1 MLRNKEP
8 RDKRIITG
16 HDFITEEKE
25 EVTGW
30 RLVFGYF
37 GIFLCV
43 IGVLILMPLIMLIFY
58 PEESSSFV
66 AFLLPGLISFIS
78 GLLLS
83 LFIFRKKQG
92 RLTTIEDLILLIGV
106 WILAILLSSI
116 PYYFYG

>member
-43 IGVLILMPLIMLIFY
+43 IGVDLDAVDHADFLSRREQQFCRFLASWPHLFY
-58 PEESSSFV
+58 LWPIAFSFHLPEKARE
-66 AFLLPGLISFIS
+66 I
-78 GLLLS
+78 
-83 LFIFRKKQG
+83 
-92 RLTTIEDLILLIGV
+92 D
-106 WILAILLSSI
+106 
-116 PYYFYG
+116 YH

>member
-16 HDFITEEKE
+16 HDFIIEEKE

-30 RLVFGYF
+30 RLVLGYF

-43 IGVLILMPLIMLIFY
+43 IGVLILMPLIMMLFY
-58 PEESSSFV
+58 PEESSDFV

-106 WILAILLSSI
+106 
-116 PYYFYG
+116 